1 MPQPAR
7 HALREREAE
16 GRDSDHDF
24 GTELRHLGGKHV
36 GDRVEYTEAGLIGDQ
51 RRDRP
56 RAVSRQHPYGQEQMA
71 AVGQPRRV
79 ACLVAGRGEDRVVGP
94 QEVLPEIMR
103 GRGSGHQEWA
113 PPFGA
118 VGVTPQ
124 ALLLDVEEALVD
136 EFVDAEGA

>member
-7 HALREREAE
+7 HALCERQAQ

-24 GTELRHLGGKHV
+24 GVELRHLGGKHV
-36 GDRVEYTEAGLIGDQ
+36 GDRVEYAEAGLIGDQ
-51 RRDRP
+51 GRDRP

-79 ACLVAGRGEDRVVGP
+79 AGLVAGRGEDRGVGP

-103 GRGSGHQEWA
+103 GRGDAG
-113 PPFGA
+113 
-118 VGVTPQ
+118 GVTRQ